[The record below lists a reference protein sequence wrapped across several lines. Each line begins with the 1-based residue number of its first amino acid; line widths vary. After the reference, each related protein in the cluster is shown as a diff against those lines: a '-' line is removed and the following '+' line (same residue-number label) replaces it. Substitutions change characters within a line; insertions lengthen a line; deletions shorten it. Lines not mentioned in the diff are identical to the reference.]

1 MGLRSWSRENAS
13 MGNEARRAAVAAL
26 IRLAGSVDH
35 RDRADAGR
43 GLASFAEMS
52 EAKAPLL
59 GLVLDADDTFVTHAI
74 AEALLRRQ
82 DSAGLAVIASALAAA
97 DPNHAE
103 WIHTAVLDVFGV
115 FSRDRDA
122 AVRECE
128 ALAQDSDEQ
137 TRCSVDHLTAM
148 LVGITP
154 ILHPVQND

>member
-1 MGLRSWSRENAS
+1 MS
-13 MGNEARRAAVAAL
+13 NETRLAAVAAL

-52 EAKAPLL
+52 EARAPLL
-59 GLVLDADDTFVTHAI
+59 GLVHDAGDTFVTRAT

-82 DSAGLAVIASALAAA
+82 DSAGLAVIAAA
-97 DPNHAE
+97 DPNHAD
-103 WIHTAVLDVFGV
+103 WIDTAVLDVFGG

-128 ALAQDSDEQ
+128 ALARDSDEQ
-137 TRCSVDHLTAM
+137 TRCGVDQLTAM
-148 LVGITP
+148 LVGINP

>member
-1 MGLRSWSRENAS
+1 

-26 IRLAGSVDH
+26 IRLAESPDY
-35 RDRADAGR
+35 RDRADAGCS
-43 GLASFAEMS
+43 LATFAEMP
-52 EAKAPLL
+52 EARGPLL
-59 GLVLDADDTFVTHAI
+59 GLVLDADDTFITRAT

-82 DSAGLAVIASALAAA
+82 DSAGLEVVATALAAA
-97 DPNHAE
+97 DPNHVE

-128 ALAQDSDEQ
+128 VLDSDEQ
-137 TRCSVDHLTAM
+137 TRCGLDQLTTM

-154 ILHPVQND
+154 ILHPAQND